1 MSRMKKILAMFLA
14 VATVLCMCAGL
25 AGCNKQSG
33 TDATG
38 SGEAGA
44 YTVTVK
50 SAGGLPLKGVA
61 VSVFAD
67 DTWQI

>member
-1 MSRMKKILAMFLA
+1 MSKMKKILAMILA
-14 VATVLCMCAGL
+14 VATMLCMCTGL
-25 AGCNKQSG
+25 AGCNKQNG
-33 TDATG
+33 AEATG

-50 SAGGLPLKGVA
+50 SAGGLPLQGVA

-67 DTWQI
+67 DTVS